1 MVYINDYHKFIFIDN
16 PKSGS
21 TSITNALRE
30 ALCVPIE
37 RGAPKDVHLTSAQ
50 IKERWPDKWETYLK
64 VTTFR
69 DPFRRFCSAVNFGSH
84 YFNKYSTIPELEE
97 HIKSQTD
104 CVYCLP
110 QEAFT
115 DGCDFIIHLETV
127 QKDFDTFCKKIGIDP
142 VRVSVDNR
150 KVTTRKFFNLEEVF
164 HKLK

>member
-1 MVYINDYHKFIFIDN
+1 MVYINDHHKFIFIDN

-30 ALCVPIE
+30 ALRVPIP

-50 IKERWPDKWETYLK
+50 IKAQWPDKWETYIK

-115 DGCDFIIHLETV
+115 DGCDFIIHLDTM
-127 QKDFDTFCKKIGIDP
+127 QKDFDRFCKKIGIDP
-142 VRVSVDNR
+142 VQVSVDNS
-150 KVTTRKFFNLEEVF
+150 KQTTRKFFNLEEVF